1 MECRQVCGEKDNLKL
16 RMWNFDCVAGC
27 SRREVKQLV
36 ALRAMLNYSMKNYKL
51 TINNL

>member
-16 RMWNFDCVAGC
+16 RMWNF
-27 SRREVKQLV
+27 ELV

>member
-1 MECRQVCGEKDNLKL
+1 MECRQVCGEEDNLKL

-36 ALRAMLNYSMKNYKL
+36 ALKGDYELFNFKL
-51 TINNL
+51 LKFRK